1 MQENKKMNK
10 KIHILFLILGIYFF
24 PQANFAQETRVETD
38 TIQDNLGNVADEFQ
52 EYFFEALKQKAIEN
66 PEKAITALEKCIY
79 LKPEK
84 AILYTELGKNYK
96 MLKNFVSAE
105 NNFQMALTK
114 NPEEPQFIYSELFE
128 IFYQT
133 NQYNKAIEAAMEL
146 VKWDGKYYAD
156 LANLYMMTKQPELAL
171 ATLKKADSLE
181 GPSEY
186 TENLRRKIFEA
197 TGDWQG
203 QVAYLQKQIEQNPE
217 NSDKYLELI
226 RAYAENGDLENAFF
240 WAKKFETEH
249 PDSEEVQVA
258 LYPLYLKKGEYENMV
273 TAIKKILGGTEL
285 EESVKVKVIRDFV
298 TFTKA
303 HPEYENTLQEILNLA
318 MKTSKNMASNKEL
331 GDFYRD
337 KDKAKALQFYTE
349 ALKNNFNDVE
359 MIENTLALQLEF
371 KAFPEAVQLSK
382 KALNIFPSRPKLY
395 LSQGIAYNG
404 LKQFKEA
411 LESFDFGL
419 SYLIDNA
426 ELEIRFYREMAKAYR
441 GLQQEEKAANFD
453 RKAEKLM
460 QNLK

>member
-1 MQENKKMNK
+1 MNK
-10 KIHILFLILGIYFF
+10 KIHILFLILGIYFS
-24 PQANFAQETRVETD
+24 PQANFAQETRVQND
-38 TIQDNLGNVADEFQ
+38 TIQDNLGNVADDFQ

-66 PEKAITALEKCIY
+66 PEKAIAALEKCIN

-96 MLKNFVSAE
+96 MLKNFDSAE

-114 NPEEPQFIYSELFE
+114 NPEEPQFIYAELFE
-128 IFYQT
+128 IYSQS
-133 NQYNKAIEAAMEL
+133 NQYNKAIDAAKEL
-146 VKWDGKYYAD
+146 VKWNNEYYTD
-156 LANLYMMTKQPELAL
+156 LANLYMMTKQPERAL
-171 ATLKKADSLE
+171 ATLKKVDSLE
-181 GPSEY
+181 GPNEY

-197 TGDWQG
+197 TGDWNG
-203 QVAYLQKQIEQNPE
+203 QAVYLQKQIEQNPE

-226 RAYAENGDLENAFF
+226 RLYAENGELETAFF

-249 PDSEEVQVA
+249 PESEEVHVA
-258 LYPLYLKKGEYENMV
+258 LYQLYLKKGAYEKAV
-273 TAIKKILGGTEL
+273 AAIKKVLAGTEL
-285 EESVKVKVIRDFV
+285 EESVKVNVIRDFV
-298 TFTKA
+298 SFTKE
-303 HPEYENTLQEILNLA
+303 HPEYESTLQEILNLA
-318 MKTSKNMASNKEL
+318 MKTSKSMASNKEL

-337 KDKAKALQFYTE
+337 KDKAKALQYYTE
-349 ALKNNFNDVE
+349 ALKNNFNNVE

-419 SYLIDNA
+419 SYLIDNT
-426 ELEIRFYREMAKAYR
+426 ELEIRFYREMAKAHR
-441 GLQQEEKAANFD
+441 G
-453 RKAEKLM
+453 
-460 QNLK
+460 